1 MEQLDRKLN
10 ELKARSRQNNLVFDI
25 LEPIGKMPEPL
36 AQTVVD
42 VLISRYG
49 RSASIL
55 GRTYSQNWPVTY

>member
-10 ELKARSRQNNLVFDI
+10 ELKARSRQNNLVFGI

-42 VLISRYG
+42 VLISRYA
-49 RSASIL
+49 RSASI